1 MSSPQSGEIDEIG
14 APRATQTSRERFHRA
29 PQGHGANPGE
39 GEKAHTAARKV
50 KIDARGFLRSPAQL
64 SPFTDS
70 PRQFEPAIGPIVSLG
85 SRDSEPGLVSWDLR
99 HCASRLF
106 F

>member
-1 MSSPQSGEIDEIG
+1 MRSVRLERPKPLVNGFIG
-14 APRATQTSRERFHRA
+14 RLKDMGRILGRGRRPTRLPGKLRLTR
-29 PQGHGANPGE
+29 GA
-39 GEKAHTAARKV
+39 
-50 KIDARGFLRSPAQL
+50 FLRSPAQL